1 MTKRKITRTALVK
14 KLDKIFS
21 EYIRRRHGE
30 IVNCVTCGSRGHWKK
45 MQAGHFMSRRHMS
58 TRWHED
64 NVQVQCPKC
73 NIWEQG
79 QQYAYSKFLG
89 PKKSEELLQL
99 SKEIVKFTDE
109 ELIEMTE
116 QYQQKVNNL

>member
-1 MTKRKITRTALVK
+1 MAKRKITRTTLIK
-14 KLDKIFS
+14 RLDKIFS
-21 EYIRRRHGE
+21 EYIRRRNGE
-30 IVNCVTCGSRGHWKK
+30 MVNCVTCGSKAHWKK

-73 NIWEQG
+73 NIWDQG

-89 PKKSEELLQL
+89 EIKSEELLQL
-99 SKEIVKFTDE
+99 SKKIVKFTDQ
-109 ELIEMTE
+109 ELIEMAE
-116 QYQQKVNNL
+116 QYEQKVNNL

>member
-1 MTKRKITRTALVK
+1 MAKRKITRTALVK

-21 EYIRRRHGE
+21 EYIRRRNGE
-30 IVNCVTCGSRGHWKK
+30 MVNCVTCGSKAHWKK

-73 NIWEQG
+73 NIWDQG

-89 PKKSEELLQL
+89 EIKSEELLQL
-99 SKEIVKFTDE
+99 SKKIVKFTDQ
-109 ELIEMTE
+109 ELIEMAE
-116 QYQQKVNNL
+116 QYEQKVNNL

>member
-1 MTKRKITRTALVK
+1 MAKRKITRTALVK

-21 EYIRRRHGE
+21 EYIRRRNGE
-30 IVNCVTCGSRGHWKK
+30 IVNCVTCGSKAHWKK

-73 NIWEQG
+73 NIWDQG

-89 PKKSEELLQL
+89 EIKSEELLQL
-99 SKEIVKFTDE
+99 SKEIVKFTDQ

-116 QYQQKVNNL
+116 QYEQKVNNL